1 MVDVD
6 EYQMLLQSKP
16 PIQAHLGIGAPT
28 VIPQELITFKN
39 RRERFERVIEKEL
52 NVSWNDTLNEL
63 RRKGQARVQ
72 ADSMMKPH
80 FLTVPAFMVAGMI
93 GRTFNGKKD
102 FFLKLLQE
110 S

>member
-52 NVSWNDTLNEL
+52 NVSWEDTLNEI

-93 GRTFNGKKD
+93 GRTFNGKQD
-102 FFLKLLQE
+102 FF
-110 S
+110 